1 MIPYEQR
8 RLLLLIQLLTVWIF
22 TTVSSAQ
29 SVNDTSPFVV
39 TAPESF
45 SLCQAFELSW
55 PTNDTTTLYFVYLAR
70 GSGPIG
76 NEDSL
81 TPETEIVYTAVVPAL
96 LSVDKNI
103 AGVGDVV
110 RFRVQ
115 PDDGRGISAVACS
128 CSYFCVLLDG
138 NLCLVTGSV
147 VSSNVCWGEDLGGT
161 DSISSFDDGGTITTK
176 NTEAADLFTQTAA
189 ILGITVTDRS
199 PNPTKPATSGPQ
211 AASQGPSQLPATATP
226 TNADSNQGNNAPLGN
241 SAGSSNGNDSSDPAT
256 SSGAQQGSGGGIEGQ
271 NSSSG
276 RARASQPSQT
286 AIPDDSSGDIDTA
299 TKQNSLSMQAVG
311 IIAGTI
317 TTAVFLC
324 IVFMLWRWR
333 RRKQPV
339 AVKPRKNPPVES
351 VRELLTPSSE
361 ESGFAQSPVMA
372 EAPPVLQ
379 NPTQT
384 LAVPPRP
391 DGSRVPSYDEATG
404 LYSPL
409 NTPDPFRNVFGVGQ
423 YPGIILSR
431 PRNSLPI

>member
-1 MIPYEQR
+1 MIPCKQQ

-22 TTVSSAQ
+22 ATLSYAQ
-29 SVNDTSPFVV
+29 SLDDTSPFVV
-39 TAPESF
+39 IAPDSIL
-45 SLCQAFELSW
+45 LCQTFDLSW
-55 PTNDTTTLYFVYLAR
+55 PTNDTTTLYHVYLAR
-70 GSGPIG
+70 GDGPILDENLLDPEIEIG
-76 NEDSL
+76 L
-81 TPETEIVYTAVVPAL
+81 TTVVPCAVYVSTL
-96 LSVDKNI
+96 M

-115 PDDGRGISAVACS
+115 ADDRQGINAVAWRS
-128 CSYFCVLLDG
+128 VSG
-138 NLCLVTGSV
+138 NMCFRQNHGGTGSI
-147 VSSNVCWGEDLGGT
+147 S
-161 DSISSFDDGGTITTK
+161 DSDDSTITTK

-199 PNPTKPATSGPQ
+199 PNPTKPVTSGPQ

-379 NPTQT
+379 NPRQT
-384 LAVPPRP
+384 LAVPPGP
-391 DGSRVPSYDEATG
+391 GGPRVPSYDEATG

-423 YPGIILSR
+423 YPGIIPS
-431 PRNSLPI
+431 SLETVSL